1 MEQFFSGGNR
11 TVWVLWGVLIV
22 CTCGCAKTNNKTDA
36 NHENVSLPGAALKD
50 QRPVIVAMG
59 NSLTAGQGVDP
70 SLNYPS
76 MLQRKIDE
84 EGYAYRVVN
93 FGVSGDTSGQ
103 GLNRIDSIIK
113 INPKIVIVELGAND
127 GLRGMPAEVTKQNLA
142 TIVERLQAA
151 GVKVVL
157 AGMQVPPNYGPQ
169 YTGAFRSIF
178 RDIARKYRISLVPF
192 FLDRVGGNTALNQE
206 DGIHPTAEGYKI
218 VVANIWTVL
227 QLLL

>member
-1 MEQFFSGGNR
+1 MGQFFSGRNR
-11 TVWVLWGVLIV
+11 AVWVLWGVLILCV
-22 CTCGCAKTNNKTDA
+22 CGCVKMNHEKDA
-36 NHENVSLPGAALKD
+36 NYEYVSLPGAALKD
-50 QRPVIVAMG
+50 PRPVIAAMG

-76 MLQRKIDE
+76 RLQRKIDG

-103 GLNRIDSIIK
+103 GLNRLGSILK
-113 INPKIVIVELGAND
+113 SNPKIVIVELGAND

-151 GVKVVL
+151 GAKVVL

-169 YTGAFRSIF
+169 YTGAFGSIF
-178 RDIARKYRISLVPF
+178 RDISKKYRISLIPF

-218 VVANIWTVL
+218 VVENVWKVL
-227 QLLL
+227 KPLL